1 MIHLLHHRIHLGSQ
15 NLLLIVDSISLS
27 TPGCLRE
34 KHQHYSSAIFLG
46 DSERSLL
53 LSLDPKPE
61 LTTAIADAVSAIA
74 GKD

>member
-1 MIHLLHHRIHLGSQ
+1 MIHPLHHRIHRGSQ
-15 NLLLIVDSISLS
+15 NLLLLIDSISLS

-53 LSLDPKPE
+53 LSLDPKLE
-61 LTTAIADAVSAIA
+61 LTAVIADVVSAIA